1 MARLLALETSSERC
15 SVALWWEGALSERQ
29 VDLPREHNR
38 QLLGLIEALMA
49 EHDARF
55 GELDA
60 IAFGAGP
67 GSFTGLRIA
76 CGVAQGLALGA
87 EIGVLPVSSLA
98 ALAHAAALRH
108 PQQRVLTAV
117 DARMGEIYWC
127 GYQLQ
132 AQRPQPLLEEW
143 LGPAAQIPLPAGLDL
158 ADTVGVGNGWSQ
170 PQPLVEA
177 LAGEPARIDAGLLPS
192 AAAVVALAL
201 PALARGELLPPE
213 AAQPSYLREQ
223 ISWRKRADRGLS
235 SGG

>member
-76 CGVAQGLALGA
+76 CAVAQGLAFSSDIPVA
-87 EIGVLPVSSLA
+87 GVGTLRA
-98 ALAHAAALRH
+98 MAAACAA
-108 PQQRVLTAV
+108 PRVLWS
-117 DARMGEIYWC
+117 AR
-127 GYQLQ
+127 
-132 AQRPQPLLEEW
+132 
-143 LGPAAQIPLPAGLDL
+143 
-158 ADTVGVGNGWSQ
+158 
-170 PQPLVEA
+170 
-177 LAGEPARIDAGLLPS
+177 PARPDW
-192 AAAVVALAL
+192 
-201 PALARGELLPPE
+201 PPLKN
-213 AAQPSYLREQ
+213 A
-223 ISWRKRADRGLS
+223 WRMTC
-235 SGG
+235 

>member
-132 AQRPQPLLEEW
+132 AQRPQPLLRTTPRASSRPRSCRCATRTDC
-143 LGPAAQIPLPAGLDL
+143 GSAG
-158 ADTVGVGNGWSQ
+158 AGVTRRR
-170 PQPLVEA
+170 
-177 LAGEPARIDAGLLPS
+177 AR
-192 AAAVVALAL
+192 
-201 PALARGELLPPE
+201 
-213 AAQPSYLREQ
+213 
-223 ISWRKRADRGLS
+223 RAKQ
-235 SGG
+235 